1 MEIDDDTYAE
11 WRRTAQRAARKAGA
25 PDTDLD
31 DIADEAITRLV
42 ALPQRPEKP
51 KAWIYTAAT
60 NLARDAH
67 RRQPKNGWGRM
78 PRSAP
83 DIDAG
88 EDPYPE
94 HLRRHIGSGNIR
106 QRALAADLLRAV
118 NDRERAFLLA
128 QAAGDTLREIA
139 YAHDTSEAT
148 VKTTL
153 ARARRKIRD
162 ANPNIDPADL
172 DLT

>member
-1 MEIDDDTYAE
+1 MEIDDDTYAQ

-31 DIADEAITRLV
+31 DIAAEAITRLV

-51 KAWIYTAAT
+51 TAWIYTTAA

-67 RRQPKNGWGRM
+67 RRQPRNGWGRM
-78 PRSAP
+78 PLSAP
-83 DIDAG
+83 NIDAG
-88 EDPYPE
+88 EDAYPE
-94 HLRRHIGSGNIR
+94 HLRRHLGSARIR
-106 QRALAADLLRAV
+106 QRALANDLLRV
-118 NDRERAFLLA
+118 INERERAFLLA

-139 YAHDTSEAT
+139 DAHDTTEAT

-162 ANPNIDPADL
+162 ANPTIDTDDL